1 LGPDGSEV
9 TLQSTTMAYGLGVYH
24 MLNGRDAEAYATFE
38 RIRTGVNQWAAFGFV
53 AAEAELAR
61 R

>member
-1 LGPDGSEV
+1 
-9 TLQSTTMAYGLGVYH
+9 MAYGLGVYH